1 MTDLVR
7 LLVYSEPN
15 ESDKYRT
22 HRAIHLMT
30 PKILIVDDE
39 PNIVIPLQFLME
51 QNGYSTLVAQ
61 SGEEALEII
70 SKERPDLILLDI
82 MLPGVDGFEVCEIV
96 RLNPKWRNT
105 RIIFLTAKGRDVD
118 IAKGMVLGADEY
130 ITKPF
135 SNQQII
141 DAVKT
146 LLEEPE

>member
-1 MTDLVR
+1 M
-7 LLVYSEPN
+7 P
-15 ESDKYRT
+15 
-22 HRAIHLMT
+22 H
-30 PKILIVDDE
+30 KILIVDDE

-51 QNGYSTLVAQ
+51 QNGYNTLVAQ
-61 SGEEALEII
+61 SGEEALEMI

-141 DAVKT
+141 DAVMK
-146 LLEEPE
+146 LLEEQE

>member
-1 MTDLVR
+1 M
-7 LLVYSEPN
+7 P
-15 ESDKYRT
+15 
-22 HRAIHLMT
+22 

-51 QNGYSTLVAQ
+51 QNGYEALVAR
-61 SGEEALEII
+61 SGEEALEMI
-70 SKERPDLILLDI
+70 SKEKPDLVLLDI
-82 MLPGVDGFEVCEIV
+82 MLPGVDGFEVCEII
-96 RLNPKWRNT
+96 RLNPEWRHT
-105 RIIFLTAKGRDVD
+105 RVIFLTAKGRDVD

-141 DAVKT
+141 DSVKK

>member
-1 MTDLVR
+1 
-7 LLVYSEPN
+7 
-15 ESDKYRT
+15 
-22 HRAIHLMT
+22 MT

-51 QNGYSTLVAQ
+51 QNGYSTLVAR

-141 DAVKT
+141 DAVKR